1 MVFIE
6 PEIKQIISQIEN
18 EEHAKML
25 TDYISTLLD
34 EITTL
39 EEIREENE
47 EEINHLE
54 TDIKDRPSV
63 KFLELVKEVVDER
76 WKYLVPIYKTKEEI
90 LDRLEFLIKYEA

>member
-76 WKYLVPIYKTKEEI
+76 WKYLVPTYKTKEEI

>member
-54 TDIKDRPSV
+54 TDIKDRPQC
-63 KFLELVKEVVDER
+63 
-76 WKYLVPIYKTKEEI
+76 
-90 LDRLEFLIKYEA
+90 

>member
-54 TDIKDRPSV
+54 TDIKDRPRV

-76 WKYLVPIYKTKEEI
+76 WKYLVPTYKTKEEI

>member
-39 EEIREENE
+39 EEIREENQ

-76 WKYLVPIYKTKEEI
+76 WKYLVPTYKTKEEI

>member
-76 WKYLVPIYKTKEEI
+76 WKYLVPTYKTKEEI
-90 LDRLEFLIKYEA
+90 LDRLEFLTKYEA